1 MEQTSLKMI
10 DYIDNIETMLQ
21 GYELTAGVSKTRWSN
36 ALKRNKF
43 EPSLDLIGIAVFF
56 DNVDSSNF
64 NENEALAY
72 SVIAKFVNEVKYYLT
87 NFIVPDLK
95 IASDNIKPLID
106 LIESDL
112 KGKLVH
118 KISEIRT

>member
-1 MEQTSLKMI
+1 MEQTSLRMI
-10 DYIDNIETMLQ
+10 DYIENVETMLQ

-43 EPSLDLIGIAVFF
+43 EPSSILIEITAFF
-56 DNVDSSNF
+56 DNVDSNNF

-72 SVIAKFVNEVKYYLT
+72 SVITKFVNEVKDYLT
-87 NFIVPDLK
+87 NSIVPDLK
-95 IASDNIKPLID
+95 IAFNNIKPLID

-112 KGKLVH
+112 KGKLIH

>member
-21 GYELTAGVSKTRWSN
+21 GYELTAGVSKTKWVN
-36 ALKRNKF
+36 ALKRFKF
-43 EPSLDLIGIAVFF
+43 EPSSNLIEITAFF
-56 DNVDSSNF
+56 NNSASVD
-64 NENEALAY
+64 EALAY
-72 SVIAKFVNEVKYYLT
+72 SVINKFVNEVKQYLVGFVIP
-87 NFIVPDLK
+87 NLK
-95 IASDNIKPLID
+95 IAKDNIKPLID

-112 KGKLVH
+112 KGKLIH

>member
-72 SVIAKFVNEVKYYLT
+72 SVITKFVNEVKDYLT
-87 NFIVPDLK
+87 NFIVLDLK

-112 KGKLVH
+112 KGKLIH

>member
-1 MEQTSLKMI
+1 MEQTSLRMI
-10 DYIDNIETMLQ
+10 DYIENVETMLQ

-36 ALKRNKF
+36 ALKRIKF
-43 EPSLDLIGIAVFF
+43 DPSSNLFEITAFF
-56 DNVDSSNF
+56 DNNASVD
-64 NENEALAY
+64 EALAY
-72 SVIAKFVNEVKYYLT
+72 SVITKFVNEVKDYLT
-87 NFIVPDLK
+87 NFIVLDLK

-112 KGKLVH
+112 KGKLIH